1 MDRERLERNRY
12 FLKTTIRDQIDIS
25 DNDQNKG
32 IPMPEIQKPV
42 KDGQQVF
49 DLVPVKDLEE
59 LSAISL
65 TAAIGERRTR
75 RKFDPDHAM
84 SLAEL
89 SYLLWATQGVRKNAG
104 TSVFRTVPS
113 AGNRHAF
120 ESYLAVFNVE
130 GLEPGIYRYLPLD
143 HRLVLERKVENLR
156 EMVNTASKGQIFVG
170 GGSVA
175 FIWAA
180 VPYRMEWR
188 YTLAA
193 HKSILLDAGH
203 ICQNLYLASEALGYG
218 TCAIG
223 NYSQELA
230 DELIGVDGKEEFVVY
245 MAPVGK

>member
-12 FLKTTIRDQIDIS
+12 LLKTTIRDQIDIS
-25 DNDQNKG
+25 DNDQNRG
-32 IPMPEIQKPV
+32 LPMPDIQKPI
-42 KDGQQVF
+42 KDGQKVL
-49 DLVPVKDLEE
+49 DLVSPEDLKDLSDMT
-59 LSAISL
+59 LAD
-65 TAAIGERRTR
+65 AIGNRKTR
-75 RKFDPDHAM
+75 RKFDPDHTM

-89 SYLLWATQGVRKNAG
+89 SFLLWATQGVRKSSG
-104 TSVFRTVPS
+104 TTVLRTVPS

-120 ESYLAVFNVE
+120 ESYLAVFNVQ
-130 GLEPGIYRYLPLD
+130 GLDQGIYRYLPLD
-143 HRLVLERKVENLR
+143 HRLVLENRVDGLR
-156 EMVNTASKGQIFVG
+156 EMVNTASKGQVFVG
-170 GGSVA
+170 SGSVA

-230 DELIGVDGKEEFVVY
+230 DEMIGVDGKEEFVVY
-245 MAPVGK
+245 LAPVGK

>member
-1 MDRERLERNRY
+1 MDRERLGKNRY

-32 IPMPEIQKPV
+32 VPMPEIQKPHS
-42 KDGQQVF
+42 DGQQLL
-49 DLVPVKDLEE
+49 DLVPAEE
-59 LSAISL
+59 LKEMSGMKL
-65 TAAIGERRTR
+65 TEAIGDRRTR
-75 RKFDPDHAM
+75 RKFDPESM
-84 SLAEL
+84 MTLKEL
-89 SYLLWATQGVRKNAG
+89 SYLLWATQGVRKNSG
-104 TSVFRTVPS
+104 TTIFRTVPS

-120 ESYLAVFNVE
+120 ETYLAVFNVE
-130 GLEPGIYRYLPLD
+130 GLEQGIYRYLPLD
-143 HRLVLERKVENLR
+143 HRLVLERKVEDLR
-156 EMVNTASKGQIFVG
+156 EKVNLASKGQVFVG
-170 GGSVA
+170 AGSVA

-180 VPYRMEWR
+180 IPYRMEWR

-230 DELIGVDGKEEFVVY
+230 DKLVGVDGKEEFVVY